1 MEKRYNTNS
10 FINSTIL
17 PDWLDSYIFKELGG
31 IYSPDYIRYE
41 YNLDLSKEE
50 VKTYLGTYFPRS
62 YAESFCIFDNLFS
75 NDNYFSEIR
84 QKRNFSILDF
94 GCGTGGEIIGLLM
107 ALTKYHPDLE
117 NVNILALDGNHY
129 ALRQLESI
137 IEQFKL
143 HNSYSINLIVG
154 PIAVS
159 DSSDIE
165 LMRDV
170 IQGSFDYILSF
181 KAVCELISKK
191 RIIENAYKYI
201 AEILASKLTEKG
213 IMIILDVTVKNP
225 LIGTFYPIYMNNGLR
240 EFVKKSNNTFKTLI
254 PLSCYRY
261 EKVCTHE
268 CFSQRL
274 FKITHSRKNND
285 LSKVS
290 YRILGRKDFVELIM
304 PKTLTGELIIQ
315 VKNGEEIYCP
325 FSKGVRSLSSFD
337 INNLN

>member
-1 MEKRYNTNS
+1 MEKKYDTNS
-10 FINSTIL
+10 FMDSTVL

-62 YAESFCIFDNLFS
+62 YAESFCIFDNLLS
-75 NDNYFSEIR
+75 NGNYFSEI
-84 QKRNFSILDF
+84 QLKRELSILDF

-107 ALTKYHPDLE
+107 ALTKYHPDIE
-117 NVNILALDGNHY
+117 NINILALDGNHY
-129 ALRQLESI
+129 ALRRLESI
-137 IEQFKL
+137 IDQFRL
-143 HNSYSINLIVG
+143 HCQYSINLIVG

-165 LMRDV
+165 LMKDV

-181 KAVCELISKK
+181 KAICELISKK
-191 RIIENAYKYI
+191 RIPENAYKYI

-213 IMIILDVTVKNP
+213 IMVILDVTVKSP
-225 LIGTFYPIYMNNGLR
+225 AIGTFYPIYMNNGLR
-240 EFVKKSNNTFKTLI
+240 EFVKKSNNSFKTLI

-261 EKVCTHE
+261 ERACTQE

-274 FKITHSRKNND
+274 FKITHSRKQND

-290 YRILGRKDFVELIM
+290 YRILGRKNFVELIM
-304 PKTLTGELIIQ
+304 PKLLIGELIIQ
-315 VKNGEEIYCP
+315 VKNGENIYCP
-325 FSKGVRSLSSFD
+325 LSKGVRCLSSFD
-337 INNLN
+337 INNSN